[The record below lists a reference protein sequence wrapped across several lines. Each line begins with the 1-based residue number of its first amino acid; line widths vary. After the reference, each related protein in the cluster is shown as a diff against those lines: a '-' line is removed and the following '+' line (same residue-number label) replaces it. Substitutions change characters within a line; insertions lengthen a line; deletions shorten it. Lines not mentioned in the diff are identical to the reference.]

1 MQTAAFTVAM
11 LVALEHF
18 FIMGLEMF
26 FSNSH
31 LAQKSFHLDH
41 EFVQDQ
47 RVQILFKNQG
57 LYNGFLAAG
66 IVWGILSAQLQ
77 VVLFFVVCVVIAAV
91 YGAVTSSTTILWK
104 QGLPALLALILLAAA
119 MV

>member
-1 MQTAAFTVAM
+1 MQTAAFIVAM

-26 FSNSH
+26 LSNSH

-66 IVWGILSAQLQ
+66 IVWGIFSAQLP

-91 YGAVTSSTTILWK
+91 YGAVTSLTSILWK
-104 QGLPALLALILLAAA
+104 QRLPALLALILLAVA

>member
-1 MQTAAFTVAM
+1 MQTAAFTVAL

-18 FIMGLEMF
+18 YIMGLEMF

-31 LAQKSFHLDH
+31 LAQKTFHLDQK
-41 EFVQDQ
+41 FVQDQ
-47 RVQILFKNQG
+47 RVQTLFKNQG

-66 IVWGILSAQLQ
+66 IVWGIFSAQLP

-91 YGAVTSSTTILWK
+91 YGAVTVSITILWK
-104 QGLPALLALILLAAA
+104 QGLPALLTLILLAA
-119 MV
+119 V